1 MLKRQI
7 SEISELRYQR
17 SICKVTLFHSLFV
30 DPYLCRLLT
39 RYNHVCLSDSTPT
52 CWVLWGNG
60 SSVEHCP
67 VLGDGPHLIGSA
79 DGDGLEGLVGAH
91 MEPGAA
97 L

>member
-1 MLKRQI
+1 MLKR
-7 SEISELRYQR
+7 LF
-17 SICKVTLFHSLFV
+17 LFHSLFV
-30 DPYLCRLLT
+30 D
-39 RYNHVCLSDSTPT
+39 CLSDSTPT